1 MVVLGKE
8 MSAIEKLEWLKR
20 VAASTDRCNTL
31 IYMFHRWSVNYDLP
45 NPYQIHCGAE
55 G

>member
-1 MVVLGKE
+1 MAANGEQPFAGKIAERRKLG
-8 MSAIEKLEWLKR
+8 
-20 VAASTDRCNTL
+20 AASTDRCNTL